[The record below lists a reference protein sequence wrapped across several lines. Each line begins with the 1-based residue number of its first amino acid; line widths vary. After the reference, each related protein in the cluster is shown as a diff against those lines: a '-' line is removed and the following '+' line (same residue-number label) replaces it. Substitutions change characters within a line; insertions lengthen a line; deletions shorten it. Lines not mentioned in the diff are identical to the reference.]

1 MFQTTNQSIV
11 NRGIIGTYR
20 ESKKDR
26 TIFSLRTYKLIPKLH
41 QDYRVYREYI
51 ELFWGMYRGYI
62 SKTKAITYD
71 QYGHRLDINQFYPH
85 L

>member
-41 QDYRVYREYI
+41 QDYSVYREHI
-51 ELFWGMYRGYI
+51 ELFWR
-62 SKTKAITYD
+62 
-71 QYGHRLDINQFYPH
+71 HV
-85 L
+85 